1 MKKTVGI
8 ALLAFGI
15 LLTGLSASQ
24 LFRDHAS
31 QQEALAI
38 ADTLITAHGT
48 SPTADP
54 NAAQSGI
61 PAGSLPA
68 VDPDTPADPAAEAV
82 IGLLQIPTL
91 DETYPIIEGTEEQML
106 ARGVGHYPTT
116 ALPGDN
122 EEILL
127 SGHRGTVFQRLGEL
141 QPGDRFIIEMGYGR
155 YEYAMHR
162 ATIVAADDTTII
174 APQGEEVLTLSTCYP
189 FGYIGSAPDRYIIYA
204 HPIAAS
210 NDQPPQPAS

>member
-8 ALLAFGI
+8 VLLAFGI

-24 LFRDHAS
+24 LFRDHAR

-38 ADTLITAHGT
+38 AETLIAARGT
-48 SPTADP
+48 IPTADP
-54 NAAQSGI
+54 DTAQFGNL
-61 PAGSLPA
+61 AGSLPA
-68 VDPDTPADPAAEAV
+68 ADPETTAAPAAEAV
-82 IGLLQIPTL
+82 IGLLQIPAL
-91 DETYPIIEGTEEQML
+91 DEAYPIIEGTEEQML

-116 ALPGDN
+116 ALPGGN
-122 EEILL
+122 EQILL
-127 SGHRGTVFQRLGEL
+127 SGHRGTVFQRLSEL
-141 QPGDRFIIEMGYGR
+141 QPGDRFIVEMGYGR
-155 YEYAMHR
+155 YEYAMHS

-204 HPIAAS
+204 YPIAAS
-210 NDQPPQPAS
+210 NDQQPQPAS

>member
-38 ADTLITAHGT
+38 AETLIAARGS

-54 NAAQSGI
+54 NAAESGI
-61 PAGSLPA
+61 PAGSQPE
-68 VDPDTPADPAAEAV
+68 TTADPAAEAV
-82 IGLLQIPTL
+82 IGLLQIPAL

-116 ALPGDN
+116 ALPGGN
-122 EEILL
+122 EQILL

-189 FGYIGSAPDRYIIYA
+189 FGYLGSAPDRYIIYA
-204 HPIAAS
+204 YPIAAS
-210 NDQPPQPAS
+210 NDQLPQPAS

>member
-1 MKKTVGI
+1 
-8 ALLAFGI
+8 
-15 LLTGLSASQ
+15 
-24 LFRDHAS
+24 
-31 QQEALAI
+31 
-38 ADTLITAHGT
+38 
-48 SPTADP
+48 
-54 NAAQSGI
+54 
-61 PAGSLPA
+61 
-68 VDPDTPADPAAEAV
+68 
-82 IGLLQIPTL
+82 
-91 DETYPIIEGTEEQML
+91 ML

-116 ALPGDN
+116 ALPGGN
-122 EEILL
+122 EQILL

>member
-15 LLTGLSASQ
+15 LLTGLSVSQ
-24 LFRDHAS
+24 LFRDHAR

-38 ADTLITAHGT
+38 AEILIAARGT
-48 SPTADP
+48 SPTADSD
-54 NAAQSGI
+54 AVQSSI
-61 PAGSLPA
+61 SAGSQPSTDRATLA
-68 VDPDTPADPAAEAV
+68 EPAAEAV

-116 ALPGDN
+116 ALPGGN
-122 EEILL
+122 EQILL

-204 HPIAAS
+204 YPIAAS

>member
-1 MKKTVGI
+1 MKKTIGI

-15 LLTGLSASQ
+15 LLTGLSVSQ
-24 LFRDHAS
+24 LFRDHAR

-38 ADTLITAHGT
+38 AEILIAARGT
-48 SPTADP
+48 SPTADSD
-54 NAAQSGI
+54 AVQSSI
-61 PAGSLPA
+61 SAGSQPSTDRATLA
-68 VDPDTPADPAAEAV
+68 EPAAEAV

-116 ALPGDN
+116 ALPGGN
-122 EEILL
+122 EQILL

-204 HPIAAS
+204 YPIADS
-210 NDQPPQPAS
+210 NDQQPQLAS

>member
-38 ADTLITAHGT
+38 AETLIAARGS

-54 NAAQSGI
+54 NAAESGI
-61 PAGSLPA
+61 PAGSLP
-68 VDPDTPADPAAEAV
+68 DTTADPAAEAV
-82 IGLLQIPTL
+82 IGLLQIPAL

-116 ALPGDN
+116 ALPGGN
-122 EEILL
+122 EQILL

-204 HPIAAS
+204 YPIAAS

>member
-1 MKKTVGI
+1 MKKTIGI

-15 LLTGLSASQ
+15 LLTGLSVSQ
-24 LFRDHAS
+24 LFRDHAR

-38 ADTLITAHGT
+38 AEILIAARGT
-48 SPTADP
+48 SPTADSD
-54 NAAQSGI
+54 AVQSSI
-61 PAGSLPA
+61 SAGSQPSTDRATLA
-68 VDPDTPADPAAEAV
+68 EPAAEAV

-122 EEILL
+122 EQILL

>member
-1 MKKTVGI
+1 
-8 ALLAFGI
+8 
-15 LLTGLSASQ
+15 
-24 LFRDHAS
+24 
-31 QQEALAI
+31 
-38 ADTLITAHGT
+38 
-48 SPTADP
+48 
-54 NAAQSGI
+54 
-61 PAGSLPA
+61 
-68 VDPDTPADPAAEAV
+68 
-82 IGLLQIPTL
+82 
-91 DETYPIIEGTEEQML
+91 ML

-116 ALPGDN
+116 ALPGGN
-122 EEILL
+122 EQILL

-204 HPIAAS
+204 YPIADS
-210 NDQPPQPAS
+210 NDQQPQLAS